1 MDIKALQTLLKTVEK
16 MDGAYAP
23 STIRAYK
30 TDFEVFVAFCE
41 KQKEDALP
49 CNPEILAAFIAE
61 LVSHKLSSASIRRA
75 VAGIGTIH
83 RLNKMS
89 DPTKDPDVHLA
100 LRRMHR
106 HLGRSSVQAEPI
118 CSDRL
123 QLLINATDDT
133 IIGLRDK
140 ALLMTAYDTMCRRS
154 ELVAL
159 MLNDIQ
165 VTENKGMT
173 HVSILLKKSKTDTER
188 HGKYLHIKNKTWEA
202 LRTWLKK
209 ANIENGYLF
218 RGISTSREI
227 CEDLKVA
234 QINRIYKR
242 LAKKAN
248 LDEMTVQKISGHSLR
263 VGAAQ
268 DLALQGLSLPIIMTK
283 GRWSKTDTV
292 MRYIEKIACL

>member
-1 MDIKALQTLLKTVEK
+1 
-16 MDGAYAP
+16 
-23 STIRAYK
+23 
-30 TDFEVFVAFCE
+30 
-41 KQKEDALP
+41 
-49 CNPEILAAFIAE
+49 
-61 LVSHKLSSASIRRA
+61 
-75 VAGIGTIH
+75 
-83 RLNKMS
+83 
-89 DPTKDPDVHLA
+89 
-100 LRRMHR
+100 MHR